1 MYLLGLDAGSSFVK
15 VSVINAET
23 GKPVAS
29 ASAPAQEMKISA
41 LYPGWAEQDPRTW
54 WQSLTDAVNSCL
66 RSEPSLKDR
75 IAAIGIS
82 YQMHGLV
89 AVDHNLEVIRP
100 SIIWCDSRAVDYGN
114 RAYQNIGHKY
124 CMDNLLNSPGNFTAA
139 KLAWMKDNEA
149 ENFARIYKIM
159 LPGDYIAMRL
169 TGEICTTAGGLS
181 EGVFWDFREHEVSSK
196 VLDHFGFERDILP
209 AIKGVF
215 SLQGELSSD
224 AAAAMGLKS
233 GIPVS
238 YRAGDQPN
246 NAFSLKVMEPGEVA
260 ATAGTS
266 GVLYGVTDRVQT
278 DIRSR
283 VNLFAHVN
291 HSKEQKRLGMLAC
304 INGTGIMNAWVRRVA
319 GAGLD
324 YEEMNRMAAGVS
336 PGSNGL
342 KVLPFG
348 NGAERLLENTDMGA
362 SILNLDLNTHS
373 AEHIYRA
380 VQEGIAFAF
389 RYAADI
395 MKEAGTDISLIRA
408 GKANMFLSPLFSQ
421 LVADLTGAS
430 VLLYNT
436 DGSAGAARGAG
447 LGAGIFTEKE
457 EAFRGMEVVEEIN
470 PREKEKEIYASLY
483 IEWNEILQ
491 GELEK
496 INK

>member
-15 VSVINAET
+15 ASVINAET
-23 GKPVAS
+23 GKTVAT

-41 LYPGWAEQDPRTW
+41 LNPGWAEQDPLSW
-54 WQSLTDAVNSCL
+54 WEALRDAINSCL
-66 RSEPSLKDR
+66 RSEPSLKDS

-89 AVDHNLEVIRP
+89 AVDHALEVIRP
-100 SIIWCDSRAVDYGN
+100 SIIWCDSRAVEYGN

-139 KLAWMKDNEA
+139 KLAWMKENEA
-149 ENFARIYKIM
+149 ENYSRIHRVM
-159 LPGDYIAMRL
+159 LPGDYIALRL
-169 TGEICTTAGGLS
+169 TGELCTTVTGLS
-181 EGVFWDFREHEVSSK
+181 EGIFWDFREHKISDRI
-196 VLDHFGFERDILP
+196 LDHFGFDRDLFP
-209 AIKGVF
+209 DARPVF
-215 SLQGELSSD
+215 SVQGELGAGVAESL
-224 AAAAMGLKS
+224 GLRK

-246 NAFSLKVMEPGEVA
+246 NAFSLNVMEPGELA

-278 DIRSR
+278 DERSR

-291 HSKEQKRLGMLAC
+291 HAKEKKRLGMLAC
-304 INGTGIMNAWVRRVA
+304 INGTGIMNAWVRRIA

-324 YEEMNRMAAGVS
+324 YEGMNRMAAGVA

-362 SILNLDLNTHS
+362 SILNLDLNTHN

-380 VQEGIAFAF
+380 VQEGIACAF

-395 MKEAGTDISLIRA
+395 MKEAGTDISVIRA

-447 LGAGIFTEKE
+447 LGAGIYADKE
-457 EAFRGMEVVEEIN
+457 EAFKGMEVVEEIN
-470 PREKEKEIYASLY
+470 PRGKDREIYASLY
-483 IEWNEILQ
+483 IGWKEILQ
-491 GELEK
+491 SELEK